1 MNACI
6 AFGGLDVIKI
16 NLGNGKVKISKI
28 FIFKPCHARKGSFDE
43 GTQYN
48 FH

>member
-16 NLGNGKVKISKI
+16 NLNNGKVKFSNIC
-28 FIFKPCHARKGSFDE
+28 IFKPCHA
-43 GTQYN
+43 
-48 FH
+48 

>member
-6 AFGGLDVIKI
+6 TFGGLDVIKI
-16 NLGNGKVKISKI
+16 NLGNGQVNFSNICI
-28 FIFKPCHARKGSFDE
+28 LKPCHAWKASFVE

>member
-6 AFGGLDVIKI
+6 AFGGLNVIKI
-16 NLGNGKVKISKI
+16 NLGNGQIKFSNIC
-28 FIFKPCHARKGSFDE
+28 IFKPCHAQKGSFCE